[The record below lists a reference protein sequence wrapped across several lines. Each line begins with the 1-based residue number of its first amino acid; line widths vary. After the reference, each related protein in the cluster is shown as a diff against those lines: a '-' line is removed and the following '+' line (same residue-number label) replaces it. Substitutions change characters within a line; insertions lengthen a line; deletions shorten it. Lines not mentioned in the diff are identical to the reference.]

1 MYKSKIHPVDI
12 PSIINETHSHETFS
26 CFRYRKNNLYLEPDT
41 NRPDV
46 PELVAFETDFGQKF
60 GIFTCFDII
69 FEAPAIQLVR
79 RGVDNFIFPTLW
91 IPELPFLTSEF
102 YYIFYYIY
110 IYIFYYIILYYSNY
124 WSLVKRI
131 LFFNTANQVQ
141 QMWAQGN
148 DVTLLASG
156 ASFPRYGSG
165 GVGIYLGKK
174 LTNIIIHFPNSMQL
188 FFTNI

>member
-91 IPELPFLTSEF
+91 IPELPFLTSE
-102 YYIFYYIY
+102 
-110 IYIFYYIILYYSNY
+110 LYYSNC